1 MSHLGDF
8 FRNRRVARKL
18 ALSQIARLLGY
29 KNLSRGCNKI
39 KAFEAGGKA
48 HPDLLGKLAKVLE
61 VGPEEVRQRVAEDYR
76 DWLAWA
82 NEPIRPYVVVRIL
95 ACIYQRVEL
104 PDEALSPVAA
114 EAFAADLAR
123 DREFKVCL
131 VLSRRVSVWFDDT
144 GKESGRQEATSDLPC
159 EPFAVIGGRRVQFDF
174 DNGMGLRSI
183 DEPGR

>member
-1 MSHLGDF
+1 
-8 FRNRRVARKL
+8 
-18 ALSQIARLLGY
+18 
-29 KNLSRGCNKI
+29 
-39 KAFEAGGKA
+39 
-48 HPDLLGKLAKVLE
+48 VLE

-131 VLSRRVSVWFDDT
+131 VLSRRVLVWFDAT
-144 GKESGRQEATSDLPC
+144 GKETGRQEATPGLPC
-159 EPFAVIGGRRVQFDF
+159 EPFAVIGGRKVQFDF
-174 DNGMGLRSI
+174 DNGVGLRSI